1 MQTEPLKVHSIVLY
15 DGLCGLCD
23 GVVQFLLRRD
33 KKDIFRFAAQQ
44 SEFAQEILRRHGLT
58 SASAGAAN
66 SDTICVVE
74 GYGSPAEHVFIKSEA
89 TLRITRRLGGLWRV
103 AGVLVGILP
112 RRLADRCYDMVARN
126 RFRIFGRREQC
137 RVPGAGDRQKFLGL
151 VSQTLARDCH
161 SERSE
166 ESL

>member
-1 MQTEPLKVHSIVLY
+1 MQTEPLKIYSIVLY

-44 SEFAQEILRRHGLT
+44 SEFAQEILRRHGLAP
-58 SASAGAAN
+58 ASAGTAN

-74 GYGSPAEHVFIKSEA
+74 GYGSPSELVFIKSEA
-89 TLRITRRLGGLWRV
+89 TLRIADSLGGLWRV
-103 AGVLVGILP
+103 AAALAGILP

-126 RFRIFGRREQC
+126 RFRIFGRRKQC
-137 RVPGAGDRQKFLGL
+137 RVLSAGDRQKFLG
-151 VSQTLARDCH
+151 
-161 SERSE
+161 
-166 ESL
+166 